1 MQKTI
6 RKKNQNDGQNAV
18 GKDGIFCKILEI
30 KEYSGFEKEWSN
42 RAGSNCRPPRCQRGA
57 LPPELRFD
65 GYHFGRGVNYTD

>member
-1 MQKTI
+1 MLRILLGKLVYF
-6 RKKNQNDGQNAV
+6 V
-18 GKDGIFCKILEI
+18 GYLIFDVK
-30 KEYSGFEKEWSN
+30 KEWSN